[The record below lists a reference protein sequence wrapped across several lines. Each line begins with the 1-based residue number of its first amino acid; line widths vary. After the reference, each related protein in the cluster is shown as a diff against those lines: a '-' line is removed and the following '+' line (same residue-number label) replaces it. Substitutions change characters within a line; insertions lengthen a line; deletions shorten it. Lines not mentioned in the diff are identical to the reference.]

1 MLSLKF
7 VELKKG
13 TDCSAPARI
22 SFFPLTEVPVD
33 RVVSLV
39 NPLHAVP
46 FLEHPPTPA
55 QKRGLTTLSPT
66 HTPSTADTTTPV
78 DRAVC
83 PLFWNAPSQCLSMS
97 GDFHA
102 SG

>member
-1 MLSLKF
+1 MDGGLKR
-7 VELKKG
+7 LRKKG
-13 TDCSAPARI
+13 TDHSVPAYKPLSRQSAI
-22 SFFPLTEVPVD
+22 SVD
-33 RVVSLV
+33 RAVSLV

-46 FLEHPPTPA
+46 FLEYRPTPA

-83 PLFWNAPSQCLSMS
+83 PLF
-97 GDFHA
+97 
-102 SG
+102 